1 MRVSARVDY
10 AVRAMVELA
19 ARSPSRSTPPTKGD
33 LLGRSQ
39 RIPTKYLESL
49 LAELRRAGLVASR
62 RGAEGGYWLGRS
74 AATISVADI
83 IRAVE
88 GPLADVRGEAPEDLE
103 YLGVAR
109 PLEQVWMA
117 TRAALRRVLEETSLA
132 DLLSAE
138 LPDGVR
144 ELLADPDAHQRR

>member
-1 MRVSARVDY
+1 VDY

-19 ARSPSRSTPPTKGD
+19 VRSPSRQSPPTKGE

-39 RIPTKYLESL
+39 HIPTKYLESL

-62 RGAEGGYWLGRS
+62 RGAEGGYWLGRPPGR
-74 AATISVADI
+74 ISVADV

-103 YLGVAR
+103 YLGAAR
-109 PLEQVWMA
+109 PLEQVWLA
-117 TRAALRRVLEETSLA
+117 TRVALRRVLEEVSLA
-132 DLLSAE
+132 DLLAGDLPAE
-138 LPDGVR
+138 VR